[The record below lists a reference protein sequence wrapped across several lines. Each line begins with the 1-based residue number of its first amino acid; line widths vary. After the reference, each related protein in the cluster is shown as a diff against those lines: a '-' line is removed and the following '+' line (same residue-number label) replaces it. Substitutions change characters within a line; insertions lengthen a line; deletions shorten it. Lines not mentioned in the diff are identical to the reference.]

1 MRREFFNESVYPGG
15 LYMMNCCIEKCEEP
29 FFYSPDGTDGYIMFC
44 VTDGEGT
51 VESDGKE
58 YTAARGDLFI
68 FRPGSDLKFVSEDA
82 EKLWSFCMLSFGGDD
97 AEFYLSEAG
106 CVGPTVKK
114 VSSSDHF
121 YAAVKKCLD
130 RQDAEKI
137 PLSQAQINT
146 FLLDA
151 LSSLKPAKSGRIRL
165 RASEQAE
172 RAIRFIEFNYMYG
185 ITARDVAA
193 ELSIDRTHFF
203 RIFKA
208 KTGLSPEQY
217 IMRLR
222 IRKAKELLEAGTNTV
237 TEIASL
243 IGVGDVYYFSKLFK
257 RAEGVSPTEYRKTAA
272 AAKDAAAAPED
283 I

>member
-1 MRREFFNESVYPGG
+1 MRREFFNESVFPGG
-15 LYMMNCCIEKCEEP
+15 LYMINCCIEKCEEP
-29 FFYSPDGTDGYIMFC
+29 FFYSPDVNGGYTMFS

-51 VESDGKE
+51 VAADGNE
-58 YTAARGDLFI
+58 YPAAKGDLFI
-68 FRPGSDLKFVSEDA
+68 FRPGVALTFASENA
-82 EKLWSFCMLSFGGDD
+82 EKLWSFCMLSFGGSD

-106 CVGPTVKK
+106 CVGLTVKRTS
-114 VSSSDHF
+114 VSDHF
-121 YAAVKKCLD
+121 YTAVKKCLD
-130 RQDAEKI
+130 RCEAEKT
-137 PLSQAQINT
+137 PLPQAQINM

-151 LSSLKPAKSGRIRL
+151 LSSLKPAKNGRKRL

-172 RAIRFIEFNYMYG
+172 RAIRFIDFNYMYG

-193 ELSIDRTHFF
+193 ELNIDRTHFF

-217 IMRLR
+217 IMGLR
-222 IRKAKELLEAGTNTV
+222 IRKAKELLRSGTNTV

-257 RAEGVSPTEYRKTAA
+257 RAEGVSPTEYRKAA
-272 AAKDAAAAPED
+272 ASEQDAPTDPEE

>member
-15 LYMMNCCIEKCEEP
+15 LYMISCCIEKCEEP
-29 FFYSPDGTDGYIMFC
+29 FFCSPDSPEGYVMFC
-44 VTDGEGT
+44 VTEGEGT
-51 VESDGKE
+51 VEADGKE
-58 YTAARGDLFI
+58 HPASKGDLFV
-68 FRPGSDLKFVSEDA
+68 FRPGTALKYVSKDA
-82 EKLWSFCMLSFGGDD
+82 EKLWSYCTLSFGGTD
-97 AEFYLSEAG
+97 AEYYLSEAG
-106 CVGPTVKK
+106 CVGSTVKK

-121 YAAVKKCLD
+121 YGAVKKCLD
-130 RQDAEKI
+130 RRDAEKS
-137 PLSQAQINT
+137 PLPQAQINA
-146 FLLDA
+146 FLLEA

-165 RASEQAE
+165 RAAEQAE

-193 ELSIDRTHFF
+193 ELNIDRTHFF

-208 KTGLSPEQY
+208 KTGYSPEQY

-222 IRKAKELLEAGTNTV
+222 IKKAKELLEAGTNTV

-257 RAEGVSPTEYRKTAA
+257 RAEGVSPTEYRKSAA
-272 AAKDAAAAPED
+272 AVKVAAATPEE